1 MSGGR
6 DRFRTG
12 AARAKPTMNLQSLHI
27 SVLIFLSIIFF
38 GTLGYMV
45 VEGMTLFD
53 SLYMTVITISTVG
66 FSEVRPLS
74 PPGRAVT
81 MLIII
86 TSITIGGYAIS
97 MMARML
103 IEGELRRSFERRR
116 MERLIRDLENHII
129 VCGYGRI
136 GRIICKELVAGDI
149 DFVVIEQDPEATR
162 ELEEAKHLYLQM
174 DATSE
179 EALLKAGI
187 MDARGLVTAVRS
199 DANNVFI
206 TLTAKGLREDI
217 FVLSR
222 SSDVRNEDKL
232 KRAGASRVVSPYFIG
247 GRRMAQVL
255 QRPTVVDFI
264 DLATMSNQLG
274 LLIEE
279 VTIRPGSNLIGKDLV
294 ESHLRKDFGVII
306 VAIKPAKGPMVF
318 NPTPN
323 EILNAGDVLVVLGK
337 REDVFRL
344 GEVL

>member
-1 MSGGR
+1 
-6 DRFRTG
+6 
-12 AARAKPTMNLQSLHI
+12 MNLQRLHV

-45 VEGMTLFD
+45 VEGMPLFD

-86 TSITIGGYAIS
+86 ASITIGGYAIS

-116 MERLIRDLENHII
+116 MERLIRDLDNHII
-129 VCGYGRI
+129 ICGYGRI
-136 GRIICKELVAGDI
+136 GRIVCREMVAGNI
-149 DFVVIEQDPEATR
+149 DFVVIEQDPEAVA
-162 ELEEAKHLYLQM
+162 ELEQAKYLYLQM
-174 DATSE
+174 DATTE
-179 EALLKAGI
+179 EALIKAGI
-187 MDARGLVTAVRS
+187 MNARGLVTAVRS

-222 SSDVRNEDKL
+222 SSDIRNEDKL

-264 DLATMSNQLG
+264 DLATMSNKLG
-274 LLIEE
+274 LMIEE
-279 VTIRPGSNLIGKDLV
+279 VTIGSASNLAGKNLV
-294 ESHLRKDFGVII
+294 QSHVRQDFGVII
-306 VAIKPAKGPMVF
+306 VGIKPASGPMVF
-318 NPTPN
+318 NPTPT
-323 EILNAGDVLVVLGK
+323 EVLNAGDVLVVLGK
-337 REDVFRL
+337 REDVIRM

>member
-1 MSGGR
+1 
-6 DRFRTG
+6 
-12 AARAKPTMNLQSLHI
+12 MNLQRLHV

-45 VEGMTLFD
+45 VEGMPLFD

-116 MERLIRDLENHII
+116 MERLIRDLDNHII
-129 VCGYGRI
+129 ICGYGRI
-136 GRIICKELVAGDI
+136 GRIVCREMVAGNI
-149 DFVVIEQDPEATR
+149 DFVVIEQDPEAVA
-162 ELEEAKHLYLQM
+162 ELEQAKYLYLQM
-174 DATSE
+174 DATTE
-179 EALLKAGI
+179 EALIKAGI
-187 MDARGLVTAVRS
+187 MNARGLVTAVRS

-222 SSDVRNEDKL
+222 SSDIRNEDKL

-264 DLATMSNQLG
+264 DLATMSNKLG
-274 LLIEE
+274 LMIEE
-279 VTIRPGSNLIGKDLV
+279 VTIGSASNLAGKNLV
-294 ESHLRKDFGVII
+294 QSHVRQDFGVII
-306 VAIKPAKGPMVF
+306 VGIKPASGPMVF
-318 NPTPN
+318 NPTPT
-323 EILNAGDVLVVLGK
+323 EVLNAGDVLVVLGK
-337 REDVFRL
+337 REDVIRM

>member
-1 MSGGR
+1 MT
-6 DRFRTG
+6 FR
-12 AARAKPTMNLQSLHI
+12 QLHI
-27 SVLIFLSIIFF
+27 SVLIFLSIVVF
-38 GTLGYMV
+38 GTLGYMT
-45 VEGMTLFD
+45 VERMALFD
-53 SLYMTVITISTVG
+53 ALYMTVITISTVG
-66 FSEVRPLS
+66 FSEIQPLS
-74 PPGRAVT
+74 PVGRGVT

-86 TSITIGGYAIS
+86 ASITVGGYAIS

-103 IEGELRRSFERRR
+103 IEGELRKSFERRH

-136 GRIICKELVAGDI
+136 GRIICKELEAGGI
-149 DFVVIEQDPEATR
+149 DFVVIEQDPDAVQD
-162 ELEEAKHLYLQM
+162 LEKAKFLFLQM
-174 DATSE
+174 DATGE

-187 MDARGLVTAVRS
+187 MNARGLVTAVRS

-222 SSDVRNEDKL
+222 SSDIRNEDKL

-264 DLATMSNQLG
+264 DIATMSNQLG

-279 VTIRPGSNLIGKDLV
+279 VTIRPASNLVGKNLV
-294 ESHLRKDFGVII
+294 ESRVRQDFGVIV
-306 VAIKPAKGPMVF
+306 VAIKPAGRQMLF
-318 NPTPN
+318 NPTPQ
-323 EILNAGDVLVVLGK
+323 EVLNAGDVLVVLGK
-337 REDVFRL
+337 REDVVRM

>member
-1 MSGGR
+1 
-6 DRFRTG
+6 
-12 AARAKPTMNLQSLHI
+12 MNLQRLHV

-38 GTLGYMV
+38 GTLGYML
-45 VEGMTLFD
+45 VEGMPMFD

-74 PPGRAVT
+74 PAGRAIT

-116 MERLIRDLENHII
+116 MERLIRDLDNHII
-129 VCGYGRI
+129 ICGYGRI
-136 GRIICKELVAGDI
+136 GRIVCKELVAGNI
-149 DFVVIEQDPEATR
+149 DFVVIEQDSEAVAD
-162 ELEEAKHLYLQM
+162 LEQAKYLYLQM
-174 DATSE
+174 DATTE
-179 EALLKAGI
+179 EALIKAGI
-187 MDARGLVTAVRS
+187 MNARGLVTAVRS

-222 SSDVRNEDKL
+222 SSDIRNEDKL

-264 DLATMSNQLG
+264 DLATMSNKLG
-274 LLIEE
+274 LMIEE
-279 VTIRPGSNLIGKDLV
+279 VTIGSKSNLVGKNLV
-294 ESHLRKDFGVII
+294 ESHVRQDFGVII
-306 VAIKPAKGPMVF
+306 VGIKPSSGPMVF
-318 NPTPN
+318 NPMPT
-323 EILNAGDVLVVLGK
+323 EVLNAGDVLVVLGK
-337 REDVFRL
+337 REDVVRM